1 MVDRP
6 KSNSGRKFIVRR
18 FNWVISTVDGFS
30 PLRRIFAAE
39 GGTFYFSILKPT
51 KFPKKIFSN
60 EGVKYPLKVRF
71 RSFKRLNIKMS
82 QSVVQKNCLQ
92 SEFMSI
98 FSQFMAK
105 LLFSIFVKHPVEFEL
120 GHYLT

>member
-1 MVDRP
+1 MFLANRP

-18 FNWVISTVDGFS
+18 FNWVISAVDGCS

-51 KFPKKIFSN
+51 KFLKNFSSN

-82 QSVVQKNCLQ
+82 QSVLQKNRLQ

-98 FSQFMAK
+98 FS
-105 LLFSIFVKHPVEFEL
+105 
-120 GHYLT
+120 